1 MNSLMAILPVFI
13 IILAGYALRAL
24 HVVKPS
30 WVSALNGFV
39 YYVALPAL
47 IIQSFAAIRL
57 TDSTISRGLL
67 ANLGVVVLIAVVL
80 ACVLKLS
87 KLSNKL
93 QATIFLTVLVGNTVY
108 LGIPVVSASLPD
120 ASLTIVAAVG
130 AVQLVAAMIISL
142 IAIEWLFL
150 KSRNN
155 KRITMSLIQNPLIIS
170 LAIGIIFSFVRLPTL
185 AGSLIAPALKVLAA
199 TASPLALFT
208 LGAFLQGHTKPK
220 RLGLLLSTGASKLV
234 ITPLIFLYMLP
245 FLGVTQLTNLHTSI
259 ILAAMPTAVTAFV
272 LAETYKLDQEFAAG
286 AMVTTTILSLITLPI
301 IISLLA
307 S

>member
-1 MNSLMAILPVFI
+1 MNSLMAILPIFI

-57 TDSTISRGLL
+57 TDSIISSSLL
-67 ANLGVVVLIAVVL
+67 ANLGVVVLIAIVL
-80 ACVLKLS
+80 AISLKLS
-87 KLSNKL
+87 KLSSKL

-108 LGIPVVSASLPD
+108 LGIPVVTASLPE
-120 ASLTIVAAVG
+120 ASLTIVAAIG
-130 AVQLVAAMIISL
+130 AVQLVTAMIISL

-155 KRITMSLIQNPLIIS
+155 ARLTISLVQNPLIIS
-170 LAIGIIFSFVRLPTL
+170 LAIGLILSFLKLPTL
-185 AGSLIAPALKVLAA
+185 ADSLLTPALKVLAA

-208 LGAFLQGHTKPK
+208 LGAFLHGHTKPK
-220 RLGLLLSTGASKLV
+220 RIGLLLSTSAGKLI
-234 ITPLIFLYMLP
+234 ITPLIFLYALP
-245 FLGVTQLTNLHTSI
+245 LLGVTQLVNLHTSI